1 MLGVGG
7 RPGGALGLPGTYE
20 AFLLSQ
26 PGDSK
31 STVKGDWG
39 GGCWLPLKAPGRAR
53 PRPSQSPW
61 GVPAVLP
68 VPPVS
73 RDHPP
78 RVQLCVSSYTDAR
91 HSGLKAHTPAAG
103 PRLPSQLRLPRP
115 HFQSFTGAGSGPQ
128 HLSREDTVRPTHK
141 GPRVWPG
148 ADRVKEAVGTG
159 PRPHTGAQRGK
170 VEPWGFEG
178 ITGGDGRVHAQAEPP
193 GSGDSLSPQP
203 CVASRFRPPGSP
215 DLGGQC
221 TFLSAVTTPKHL
233 ASSERNTL
241 VVCGC
246 HTGHHSKNEKLRGRE

>member
-1 MLGVGG
+1 M
-7 RPGGALGLPGTYE
+7 
-20 AFLLSQ
+20 
-26 PGDSK
+26 
-31 STVKGDWG
+31 
-39 GGCWLPLKAPGRAR
+39 GGCWLPLKAPGRAQ

-159 PRPHTGAQRGK
+159 PRPHTGAQCGK
-170 VEPWGFEG
+170 AEPWGFEG
-178 ITGGDGRVHAQAEPP
+178 IHRESLAPSPAVTAGFTHRLSLQGAGTAWVPSHVSLP
-193 GSGDSLSPQP
+193 GSVHLGALTWEDS
-203 CVASRFRPPGSP
+203 ARF
-215 DLGGQC
+215 
-221 TFLSAVTTPKHL
+221 
-233 ASSERNTL
+233 
-241 VVCGC
+241 
-246 HTGHHSKNEKLRGRE
+246 